1 MRKKTGR
8 AFLIGLISIVSVIIV
23 GALIAWNTPIFGTRL
38 PKPNSLFNPDALEK
52 SGVGLSEEINNLEG
66 GDPPESGV
74 AEEDNEDL
82 QAEAQPDEETTD
94 ENQTPVCN
102 GPESMNVLLLVIDKN
117 AQADAIRL
125 VHIDFIDSKVS
136 VLSIP
141 RDFYVPIADMAEY
154 GITWGRINATYG
166 YGEKFHGKGQGI
178 DSLVT
183 NLNYNFG
190 VTFDHYLVLY
200 FSEIAKYIDEI
211 GGIDIYLDTPVEDGS
226 SYFGSGD
233 HHLDGETAVI
243 FMRMRYY
250 DDDFARVRRQTLVL
264 RAFYE
269 KMMNELTWMEQTQMG
284 VHLLKDKNIQT
295 DFAPKDLYP
304 LACLSRAIETN
315 DVDFVEIPNGMY
327 RPATTEQGGAVQI
340 PYDTVV
346 PFIQSVMDGSYEP

>member
-8 AFLIGLISIVSVIIV
+8 ALLIGLISIVSVIIV
-23 GALIAWNTPIFGTRL
+23 GALIAWNTPIFGTKL
-38 PKPNSLFNPDALEK
+38 PELNSIFNPDALDKKVEEI
-52 SGVGLSEEINNLEG
+52 SEEEASLESSEEAEDEINK
-66 GDPPESGV
+66 
-74 AEEDNEDL
+74 EEKEDSSTGS
-82 QAEAQPDEETTD
+82 QPDQETSE

-102 GPESMNVLLLVIDKN
+102 GPESMNVLVLGIDDN
-117 AQADAIRL
+117 AQSDAIRL
-125 VHIDFIDSKVS
+125 VHIDFLDSKIA

-154 GITWGRINATYG
+154 GITQGRINATYG
-166 YGEKFHGKGQGI
+166 YGEKYLGKGQGI
-178 DSLVT
+178 ISLAT

-190 VTFDHYLVLY
+190 VTFDHYIVLY
-200 FSEIAKYIDEI
+200 FDNIAEYIDEI
-211 GGIDIYLDTPVEDGS
+211 GGIDIHLDKPVADGS

-243 FMRMRYY
+243 FMRMRYF

-269 KMMNELTWMEQTQMG
+269 KAMNELTLLEQTQMG
-284 VHLLKDKNIQT
+284 YHILMDKNIQT

-304 LACLSRAIETN
+304 LACLAGSIESS
-315 DVDFVEIPNGMY
+315 DVDFIEIPKGMY